1 MANINGITYYTK
13 TNVTICFPED
23 KICCKYCPL
32 YETYARGQCRRTGEY
47 IVDDRT
53 IGYMCP
59 LEIEGGESDGGSV

>member
-1 MANINGITYYTK
+1 MAYENGVTHYIKTK
-13 TNVTICFPED
+13 ATIWFPEN

-47 IVDDRT
+47 IVEDRT

-59 LEIEGGESDGGSV
+59 LEIEGGEDDGRSI